1 MEKNYLFKNRIIK
14 GDHLDTIENIMA
26 RIGPF
31 DHHSNQYEDWFHKN
45 ECAYLSE
52 LIAVKKMLPLNKK
65 GIEIGVGSG
74 RFAEPL
80 NIKMG
85 IEPSQKMIELAIQRG
100 IRVIKGVAEEL
111 SVKDEQFDFALMV
124 TTICFLDD
132 SEKACR
138 EIYRI
143 LKPSG
148 CIIVGFV
155 NKHSTL
161 GKYYQAHKNESV
173 FYCEAN
179 FFSVEEVVGYL
190 KQVGFH
196 DFSFVQTIYQPLKKI
211 KQIQQVKK
219 GYGEGSFI
227 VIRGKK

>member
-1 MEKNYLFKNRIIK
+1 
-14 GDHLDTIENIMA
+14 MA

-31 DHHSNQYEDWFHKN
+31 DHHSNQYENWFHKN
-45 ECAYLSE
+45 ESAYLSE
-52 LIAVKKMLPLNKK
+52 LIAVKRMLPLNKK

-85 IEPSQKMIELAIQRG
+85 IEPSQKMIELAAQRG

-111 SVKDEQFDFALMV
+111 SVRDEQFDFSLMV
-124 TTICFLDD
+124 NTICFLDD
-132 SEKACR
+132 IEKAFR

-155 NKHSTL
+155 NKDSIV

-173 FYCEAN
+173 FYSEAR
-179 FFSVEEVVGYL
+179 FFSVEEVVFNL

-196 DFSFVQTIYQPLKKI
+196 DFSFIQTIYQPLKKI
-211 KQIQQVKK
+211 RQIQQVKK

-227 VIRGKK
+227 VIKGEK